1 MRNALVFLT
10 ILGSSAGAPAQERPG
25 AGEIPIEATEYN
37 LALAQKHGAT
47 GARLQIVPSLSPG
60 HAGLTARVS
69 F

>member
-1 MRNALVFLT
+1 MVTTPKETVRL
-10 ILGSSAGAPAQERPG
+10 
-25 AGEIPIEATEYN
+25 ATEYN

-47 GARLQIVPSLSPG
+47 GSRLQIVPSLSPG